1 MAKTPHWLPSVI
13 GTDYA
18 VPLRA
23 QGHNLDEIM
32 DLIKRAL
39 AEDLDGGVDVT
50 TAATIPSSQKS
61 VMELRARQ
69 SGMVAG
75 GTIAAA
81 VFDLVSQYEAEV
93 EIQVADGMPVN
104 AGDVIIKIV
113 GPTFALLTAERTA
126 LNLLCHLSGIATTTH
141 EWVKALAG
149 TGAKVR
155 DTRKTTPGLRR
166 VEKYAVVC
174 GGGTNHR
181 MSLSDAALVKDN
193 HIVAAGGVVHAFEA
207 VRKKFPDLAVEVEVD
222 SIDQLQEVIAAGA
235 DLVLLDNFSVDEVKQ
250 AVALNANRAKLEAS
264 GGLTLEVARA
274 YAETGVDYLA
284 VGAITHSSKILDIG
298 ADMFTLEAN

>member
-13 GTDYA
+13 STDYA

-23 QGHNLDEIM
+23 QGLVLDEIM
-32 DLIKRAL
+32 DLIKRCL

-50 TAATIPSSQKS
+50 TAATIPSTQKS
-61 VMELRARQ
+61 LMELRARKA
-69 SGMVAG
+69 GIVAG
-75 GTIAAA
+75 GTVAGA
-81 VFDLVSQYEAEV
+81 VFDLVSQSEAKA
-93 EIQVADGMPVN
+93 EILIADGMPVG
-104 AGDVIIKIV
+104 AGEVIMKIE

-126 LNLLCHLSGIATTTH
+126 LNILCHLSGIATATNQ
-141 EWVKALAG
+141 WVKVLEG
-149 TGAKVR
+149 TNTKVR

-166 VEKYAVVC
+166 LEKYAVAC

-193 HIVAAGGVVHAFEA
+193 HIVAAGGVVNAFEA

-222 SIDQLQEVIAAGA
+222 SLEQLQEVIEAGA
-235 DLVLLDNFSVDEVKQ
+235 DLVLLDNFSVEEVKQ
-250 AVALNANRAKLEAS
+250 AVAINASRAKLEAS
-264 GGLTLEVARA
+264 GGLTIDVARA

-284 VGAITHSSKILDIG
+284 VGAITHSTSILDIG
-298 ADMFTLEAN
+298 ADLQTLEAN

>member
-1 MAKTPHWLPSVI
+1 MSKTPHWMPSVI

-23 QGHNLDEIM
+23 QGLNLDEIM
-32 DLIKRAL
+32 DLITRCL

-50 TAATIPSSQKS
+50 TAATIPSTQKS
-61 VMELRARQ
+61 VMELRSRKP
-69 SGMVAG
+69 GMVAG

-81 VFDLVSQYEAEV
+81 VFDLVSQYEAKIVIE
-93 EIQVADGMPVN
+93 VADGMPVN
-104 AGDVIIKIV
+104 AGEVIMKIT

-126 LNLLCHLSGIATTTH
+126 LNILSHLSGIATATN
-141 EWVKALAG
+141 EWVKELSG
-149 TGAKVR
+149 TNTKVR

-193 HIVAAGGVVHAFEA
+193 HIVAAGGIVQAFEA
-207 VRKKFPDLAVEVEVD
+207 VRKKFPNLPVEVEVD
-222 SIDQLQEVIAAGA
+222 SLDQMQEVVAAGA
-235 DLVLLDNFSVDEVKQ
+235 DLVLLDNFSVEEVKQ

-264 GGLTLEVARA
+264 GGLTIDVARA

-284 VGAITHSSKILDIG
+284 VGAITHSTAILDIG
-298 ADMFTLEAN
+298 ADLSTLETN

>member
-1 MAKTPHWLPSVI
+1 MSKTPHWMPSVI

-23 QGHNLDEIM
+23 QGLNLDEIM
-32 DLIKRAL
+32 DLITRCL

-50 TAATIPSSQKS
+50 TAATIPSTQKS
-61 VMELRARQ
+61 VMELRARKP
-69 SGMVAG
+69 GMVAG

-81 VFDLVSQYEAEV
+81 VFDLVSQYEAKIVIE
-93 EIQVADGMPVN
+93 VADGMPVN
-104 AGDVIIKIV
+104 AGEVIMKIT

-126 LNLLCHLSGIATTTH
+126 LNILSHLSGIATATN
-141 EWVKALAG
+141 EWVKELSG
-149 TGAKVR
+149 TNTKVR

-193 HIVAAGGVVHAFEA
+193 HIVAAGGIVQAFEA
-207 VRKKFPDLAVEVEVD
+207 VRKKFPNLPVEVEVD
-222 SIDQLQEVIAAGA
+222 SLDQMQEVVAAGA
-235 DLVLLDNFSVDEVKQ
+235 DLVLLDNFSVEQVKQ

-264 GGLTLEVARA
+264 GGLTIDVARA

-284 VGAITHSSKILDIG
+284 VGAITHSTAILDIG
-298 ADMFTLEAN
+298 ADLSTLETN

>member
-1 MAKTPHWLPSVI
+1 MPKTPHWMPSVI

-23 QGHNLDEIM
+23 QGLNLDEIM
-32 DLIKRAL
+32 DLITRCL

-50 TAATIPSSQKS
+50 TAATIPSTQKS
-61 VMELRARQ
+61 VMELRARKP
-69 SGMVAG
+69 GMVAG

-81 VFDLVSQYEAEV
+81 VFDLVSQYEAKIVIE
-93 EIQVADGMPVN
+93 VADGMPVN
-104 AGDVIIKIV
+104 AGEVIMKIT

-126 LNLLCHLSGIATTTH
+126 LNILSHLSGIATATN
-141 EWVKALAG
+141 EWVKELSG
-149 TGAKVR
+149 TNTKVR

-193 HIVAAGGVVHAFEA
+193 HIVAAGGIVQAFEA
-207 VRKKFPDLAVEVEVD
+207 VRKKFPNLPVEVEVD
-222 SIDQLQEVIAAGA
+222 SLDQMQEVVAAGA
-235 DLVLLDNFSVDEVKQ
+235 DLVLLDNFSVEQVKQ

-264 GGLTLEVARA
+264 GGLTIDVARA

-284 VGAITHSSKILDIG
+284 VGAITHSTAILDIG
-298 ADMFTLEAN
+298 ADLSTLETN